1 MNPRQFLTATLAAL
15 VCSSVASATVLT
27 LSTNSSDGTSPSLLQ
42 ATFNFTVAGN
52 VLTLAVTNDT
62 DNNAPGD
69 EYNINMIYF
78 NFGGSI
84 TAVTVTAP
92 LITGW
97 SQVGPV
103 MVDGFGMFD
112 VGMENGVG
120 ENDPDVITPGETVT
134 FTFNLTGA
142 GAKADFVNSVSTLNF
157 FIAAKF
163 VSGPSDDSAF
173 GALIPLPMALPMG
186 IAGLIGVAFMGRRTR
201 AKQPRRAA

>member
-1 MNPRQFLTATLAAL
+1 MNPHKLLTAAFAAL

-27 LSTNSSDGTSPSLLQ
+27 LSTNSSDATSPSLLQ

-62 DNNAPGD
+62 DNNAAGD
-69 EYNINMIYF
+69 QYNINMIYF
-78 NFGGSI
+78 NFGGSV

-142 GAKADFVNSVSTLNF
+142 GAKADFVGATSTLGF

-163 VSGPSDDSAF
+163 VAGPSDDSAF